1 MSSRSCFIGHG
12 QVFRSDLMANDR
24 ATVVRGQGV
33 AFEYRCYNSASW
45 YSFIILVWRALLVDG
60 LVAKNMGRVGVIVG

>member
-1 MSSRSCFIGHG
+1 
-12 QVFRSDLMANDR
+12 MANDR
-24 ATVVRGQGV
+24 ATAVRGQGV

-60 LVAKNMGRVGVIVG
+60 LVKAKNMGRVGVIVG